1 MVSKGGGNSLIIHFF
16 ICKFRKNV
24 CPPPLLS
31 AWKYMNIH
39 EFWRRKFDIKSTTVI
54 LIIYIYIEFH
64 DSNLS
69 SGYKW
74 WLQLTMLSVNFELSN
89 FNFKKSLRYAR
100 QIFKNLFWHQRKLLF
115 RLFGKKPTMPK
126 CSSKFTLYKDIFIF
140 KYIVILYYISFLLNE
155 MYEMYEINHMAC
167 SE

>member
-1 MVSKGGGNSLIIHFF
+1 MFA
-16 ICKFRKNV
+16 
-24 CPPPLLS
+24 PPPFAKCL
-31 AWKYMNIH
+31 KVH
-39 EFWRRKFDIKSTTVI
+39 EYTWILKTIDIKSTTVI